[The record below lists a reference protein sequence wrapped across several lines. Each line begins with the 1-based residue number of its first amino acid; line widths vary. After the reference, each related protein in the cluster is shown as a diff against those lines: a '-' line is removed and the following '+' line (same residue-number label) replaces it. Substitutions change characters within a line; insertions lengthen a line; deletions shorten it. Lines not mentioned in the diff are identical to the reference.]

1 MTIRTPEAKV
11 KIRLKEHLRRNGAYY
26 LMPVQTGY
34 GAPSLDF
41 VVCYLGEFHAYE
53 TKARGKKLTSRQEV
67 IAQQITAAGG
77 HVYVVTLD
85 DDDELHFE
93 RYVVRPPK
101 RPGGL

>member
-41 VVCYLGEFHAYE
+41 VVCYLGE
-53 TKARGKKLTSRQEV
+53 LTSQLLVEK
-67 IAQQITAAGG
+67 TGM
-77 HVYVVTLD
+77 L
-85 DDDELHFE
+85 L
-93 RYVVRPPK
+93 
-101 RPGGL
+101 